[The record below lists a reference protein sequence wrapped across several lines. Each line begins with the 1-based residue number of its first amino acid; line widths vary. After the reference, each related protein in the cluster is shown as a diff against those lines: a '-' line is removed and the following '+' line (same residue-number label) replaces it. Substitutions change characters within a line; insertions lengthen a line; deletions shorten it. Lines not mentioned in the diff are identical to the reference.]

1 MMKKHFTVRLM
12 ALMLA
17 ALMMGAAFSAC
28 SQTQQ
33 IEQTEQTQEIQT
45 AEKTE
50 ESAQA
55 SEQTKEGQ
63 WEFTDSLGRTVS
75 FEGQIERVAPSGN
88 MAQQCLFSIAADKM
102 VGRAGEVAK
111 NAEVY
116 YGEEF
121 VNLPVFGAFYGSK
134 SDLNKE
140 AVIAADPQVII
151 DIGEVKDGMK
161 EELDDLQEQLGIPV
175 VFIEAD
181 LEGTGTAFRTLGQL
195 LDCEEEANKIADYC
209 DQTMQD
215 AQEKSASIPQEERK
229 SVYYG
234 LNENGLSSFAQGSF
248 HTEVIELVGADNCVQ
263 VEGAGSGAME
273 ISFEQ
278 LLNWNPDVLL
288 FGEQSMADGV
298 ANDPVWQEL
307 TAVQEGN
314 YSKIP
319 SEPYSFLDQP
329 PAANRVIGVKWLG
342 NLLYPEIY
350 DYDMVKEVQE
360 FYSLFYHY
368 DLTEEQA
375 QEILGR

>member
-1 MMKKHFTVRLM
+1 
-12 ALMLA
+12 
-17 ALMMGAAFSAC
+17 
-28 SQTQQ
+28 
-33 IEQTEQTQEIQT
+33 
-45 AEKTE
+45 
-50 ESAQA
+50 
-55 SEQTKEGQ
+55 
-63 WEFTDSLGRTVS
+63 
-75 FEGQIERVAPSGN
+75 
-88 MAQQCLFSIAADKM
+88 
-102 VGRAGEVAK
+102 
-111 NAEVY
+111 
-116 YGEEF
+116 
-121 VNLPVFGAFYGSK
+121 
-134 SDLNKE
+134 
-140 AVIAADPQVII
+140 
-151 DIGEVKDGMK
+151 
-161 EELDDLQEQLGIPV
+161 
-175 VFIEAD
+175 
-181 LEGTGTAFRTLGQL
+181 
-195 LDCEEEANKIADYC
+195 
-209 DQTMQD
+209 
-215 AQEKSASIPQEERK
+215 
-229 SVYYG
+229 
-234 LNENGLSSFAQGSF
+234 
-248 HTEVIELVGADNCVQ
+248 
-263 VEGAGSGAME
+263 ME

>member
-33 IEQTEQTQEIQT
+33 TEQTEQTQETQT
-45 AEKTE
+45 EEKSE

-55 SEQTKEGQ
+55 TEQTKVGQ

-111 NAEVY
+111 NAEAY

-140 AVIAADPQVII
+140 AVIAADPQIII

-161 EELDDLQEQLGIPV
+161 EELDDLQEFRSSLSKQIWKEQEQPSVHWDSCL
-175 VFIEAD
+175 
-181 LEGTGTAFRTLGQL
+181 TAKKRQTKLRTTVTRP
-195 LDCEEEANKIADYC
+195 CR
-209 DQTMQD
+209 MH
-215 AQEKSASIPQEERK
+215 RK
-229 SVYYG
+229 SRHPFRKR
-234 LNENGLSSFAQGSF
+234 SARAF
-248 HTEVIELVGADNCVQ
+248 IMD
-263 VEGAGSGAME
+263 
-273 ISFEQ
+273 
-278 LLNWNPDVLL
+278 
-288 FGEQSMADGV
+288 
-298 ANDPVWQEL
+298 
-307 TAVQEGN
+307 
-314 YSKIP
+314 
-319 SEPYSFLDQP
+319 
-329 PAANRVIGVKWLG
+329 
-342 NLLYPEIY
+342 
-350 DYDMVKEVQE
+350 
-360 FYSLFYHY
+360 
-368 DLTEEQA
+368 
-375 QEILGR
+375 